1 MGLSSPWHWLIV
13 IVLLVLLFGGRGRI
27 SSVMGDF
34 ANGIKAF
41 RKGMADETNKVENK
55 GGMVDVTPAK
65 DAEKSQG

>member
-41 RKGMADETNKVENK
+41 RKGMSDENKVENK
-55 GGMVDVTPAK
+55 SGMVDVTPAR
-65 DAEKSQG
+65 DQEKSQG